1 MGIRQNKTKGATGW
15 STEPKLVLCPE
26 AAACS
31 GPAQALLARGAA
43 ARGWVTLLLGS
54 EVLALGS
61 PCCQYPTGTWCGAVC
76 LRVFWIDA
84 CKVKGLRAPYK

>member
-31 GPAQALLARGAA
+31 GPAQVLLARGAA
-43 ARGWVTLLLGS
+43 ARGWVTLLLGDRTGQS
-54 EVLALGS
+54 LLSVPHRYLLR
-61 PCCQYPTGTWCGAVC
+61 CCMLTCILDRC
-76 LRVFWIDA
+76 M
-84 CKVKGLRAPYK
+84 